1 MPNPKRKRQLVNDD
15 PEYDLDP
22 YYEDVIEKSD
32 NENNWLLSVAGL
44 LGTLLVIE
52 TLQPTGSIESPELIS
67 SPVSV
72 DDISDKQFED
82 ILRMDVSSGSSIA
95 DVAYVYSEDE
105 LSQLQLITEDIRQLG
120 RLEDPRTVENIEM
133 RWAEQINDKMGMFT
147 DLEAYKSGAL
157 DVYIEAQVNW
167 GATIKIPWD
176 PTGPN
181 TCDDCMALVAD
192 GPYAPDDFPE
202 PPHFGCQCNDPMPD
216 PVIDFPDFYSKT
228 LHRISSWGRGIL
240 HRVSSGLVKRS
251 TS

>member
-22 YYEDVIEKSD
+22 YYDDVIEKSD

-52 TLQPTGSIESPELIS
+52 SLQPTGSIESPDLIS

-72 DDISDKQFED
+72 SDISDKQFED
-82 ILRMDVSSGSSIA
+82 ILRMDASSGSSIS

-105 LSQLQLITEDIRQLG
+105 LKQFQQLSEELRQFG
-120 RLEDPRTVENIEM
+120 RLEDPRTLENIDM

-167 GATIKIPWD
+167 GASIKIPWN

-181 TCDDCMALVAD
+181 TCDDCMAMVD
-192 GPYAPDDFPE
+192 EGPYPPDEFPE
-202 PPHFGCQCNDPMPD
+202 PVHFGDQCNDPMAD
-216 PVIDFPDFYSKT
+216 PVIDFPDFYYKSFKKWLSKRFNSFKKV
-228 LHRISSWGRGIL
+228 LNF
-240 HRVSSGLVKRS
+240 
-251 TS
+251 